1 MTALA
6 RRRFNEETSTIAMKT
21 EKQIAVEIIS
31 DQLRR
36 IDARLASIELELA
49 THIPDAVRAELIDER
64 TELSA
69 LRRINDIKLRD
80 LNGPGDPAVQARAK
94 AAEENRQRA
103 IAQRERTYRENCIIS
118 AEQCAKEGD
127 TRQARIWRMES
138 LRAREYAER
147 ELR

>member
-6 RRRFNEETSTIAMKT
+6 RRRFDESTSTSLPKT
-21 EKQIAVEIIS
+21 DKQIAVEIIS

-36 IDARLASIELELA
+36 IDARLASIELQLA
-49 THIPDAVRAELIDER
+49 THIPDAVRAELLDER
-64 TELSA
+64 NELSA

-80 LNGPGDPAVQARAK
+80 LGPGDPAVQARAK

-103 IAQRERTYRENCIIS
+103 IAVRERTYRENCLIS
-118 AEQCAKEGD
+118 AKQCEREGD
-127 TRQARIWRMES
+127 QRQARIWRMES